1 MLDSD
6 EIESMLRLF
15 NEPRS
20 AVCNHIGTHIPKWD
34 RKLNLLEL
42 FLSFGGVHRK
52 SSQYQSGEG
61 GRKRVQE
68 VEAHGRERRSIT
80 IIMEN
85 DRDRSG
91 TWSNDYAQEA
101 MPHYFDFQATNQRP

>member
-1 MLDSD
+1 MEYTASRHNIGRGK
-6 EIESMLRLF
+6 EEEES
-15 NEPRS
+15 ES
-20 AVCNHIGTHIPKWD
+20 
-34 RKLNLLEL
+34 
-42 FLSFGGVHRK
+42 
-52 SSQYQSGEG
+52 
-61 GRKRVQE
+61 KRWK
-68 VEAHGRERRSIT
+68 HGRERWSIT

>member
-1 MLDSD
+1 MEYTASRHNIGRGRRKKKASPGDG
-6 EIESMLRLF
+6 SMA
-15 NEPRS
+15 E
-20 AVCNHIGTHIPKWD
+20 
-34 RKLNLLEL
+34 
-42 FLSFGGVHRK
+42 
-52 SSQYQSGEG
+52 
-61 GRKRVQE
+61 
-68 VEAHGRERRSIT
+68 ERRSIT